1 MRDELDEALC
11 AKYPLIFR
19 DRHAPMQVT
28 AMCWGI
34 GVGDGWYNIIDV
46 LCGHLY
52 NEYWSAKSRY
62 EYIKDKLDQPTY
74 GFKPD
79 GDPVGKI
86 ITQELI
92 DEAKVR
98 MEEEAAKVPVAV
110 QVKEKFGA
118 LRFYINA
125 GSDEI
130 FKKIHSYENQSY
142 ETCETCGEKGELRLV
157 GWYKTLCNKHH
168 EERKPNIQK

>member
-1 MRDELDEALC
+1 MTKEEMNKFLESIGGLENGFYPDRDPIKDSGFFEC
-11 AKYPLIFR
+11 GNGWYPLIK
-19 DRHAPMQVT
+19 DLITDLIELGWNKQV
-28 AMCWGI
+28 C
-34 GVGDGWYNIIDV
+34 
-46 LCGHLY
+46 
-52 NEYWSAKSRY
+52 
-62 EYIKDKLDQPTY
+62 
-74 GFKPD
+74 
-79 GDPVGKI
+79 
-86 ITQELI
+86 
-92 DEAKVR
+92 
-98 MEEEAAKVPVAV
+98 

-118 LRFYINA
+118 LRFYINT

>member
-1 MRDELDEALC
+1 MKDNEMNEYLESIGGLENGFYPDRDPIKDSKFFQC
-11 AKYPLIFR
+11 GNGWFPLIK
-19 DRHAPMQVT
+19 DLITDLIELGWDKQV
-28 AMCWGI
+28 C
-34 GVGDGWYNIIDV
+34 
-46 LCGHLY
+46 
-52 NEYWSAKSRY
+52 
-62 EYIKDKLDQPTY
+62 
-74 GFKPD
+74 
-79 GDPVGKI
+79 
-86 ITQELI
+86 
-92 DEAKVR
+92 
-98 MEEEAAKVPVAV
+98 

-118 LRFYINA
+118 LRFYINT

>member
-1 MRDELDEALC
+1 MTKEEMNKFLESIGGLDNGFYPDRNPIKDSGFFEC
-11 AKYPLIFR
+11 GNGWYPLIK
-19 DRHAPMQVT
+19 DLITDLIELGWDKQV
-28 AMCWGI
+28 C
-34 GVGDGWYNIIDV
+34 
-46 LCGHLY
+46 
-52 NEYWSAKSRY
+52 
-62 EYIKDKLDQPTY
+62 
-74 GFKPD
+74 
-79 GDPVGKI
+79 
-86 ITQELI
+86 
-92 DEAKVR
+92 
-98 MEEEAAKVPVAV
+98 

>member
-1 MRDELDEALC
+1 MKDNEMNEYLESIGGLENGFYPDIDPIKDSKFFQC
-11 AKYPLIFR
+11 GNGWFPLIK
-19 DRHAPMQVT
+19 DLITDLIELGWDKQV
-28 AMCWGI
+28 C
-34 GVGDGWYNIIDV
+34 
-46 LCGHLY
+46 
-52 NEYWSAKSRY
+52 
-62 EYIKDKLDQPTY
+62 
-74 GFKPD
+74 
-79 GDPVGKI
+79 
-86 ITQELI
+86 
-92 DEAKVR
+92 
-98 MEEEAAKVPVAV
+98 

-118 LRFYINA
+118 LRFYINT